1 MVKTMYFITKLLDI
15 AHGFAVH
22 FQDRKYHFPSKQN
35 STLRFLRQLLIY
47 DHSQLFCKTEE
58 RSYLQELFLLFDYM
72 TIFQVQVPAYYDE
85 IIIPD
90 MQLMINSSPHRPHNE
105 TWLDMG

>member
-1 MVKTMYFITKLLDI
+1 
-15 AHGFAVH
+15 
-22 FQDRKYHFPSKQN
+22 
-35 STLRFLRQLLIY
+35 
-47 DHSQLFCKTEE
+47 
-58 RSYLQELFLLFDYM
+58 M

-105 TWLDMG
+105 TWLDIGVMRVFIQQLIFDIWHPPSDFIALNTVRIKQHILFFNILLSFKK

>member
-35 STLRFLRQLLIY
+35 STLRFFKEIADLWPFTGFLQNRRKKLFAGAVPVIWLHDNIPSSSSCLLWWDNYPWYAANDTIAHHT
-47 DHSQLFCKTEE
+47 DHI
-58 RSYLQELFLLFDYM
+58 M
-72 TIFQVQVPAYYDE
+72 
-85 IIIPD
+85 
-90 MQLMINSSPHRPHNE
+90 RP
-105 TWLDMG
+105 G